1 MANGTAGLGQDTTVF
16 DFSQIGQMGLM
27 MDEAKRQRKA
37 QFVKDNADLYSS
49 IDDSGIREV
58 DMPYINEQVEN
69 AMELSALAQKTRNPE
84 DAQKARLAMENASRL
99 AATSRAANLQTF
111 EAMSKFRSTEEY
123 GRDPERY
130 EQFYREHQNATALTS
145 NNQGQVGQA
154 ILFEAPRFY
163 DLELGME
170 DYIDNNATAV
180 INASYERS
188 AYSKTEADGTGR
200 SSDVAKMNEDKKDAA
215 IQDLYTSQMAANDD
229 FRNAVEAQVMS
240 DFFGTTDLSM
250 SQTARFQEM
259 RAYGREL
266 NEQYGGDI
274 EALRQDPKFANNPVA
289 LRQAEDAF
297 GMENSIMER
306 GYELYY
312 DAVAAKAKKGTNKS
326 YTKNEKP
333 AGGGQGYDPNSDY
346 ALSSGSTAEEALGG
360 NVKIK
365 SNAMTNLQGSKIG
378 YSSIMGMKLRPRG
391 SGAEKVLVGGV
402 LAQQKSDGSFE
413 YFAVE
418 YKPSPDILTK
428 IEEGGDAKAL
438 LAQVDATVV
447 PLSAAR
453 AGIPSQEIA
462 QLKQNAYIQAG
473 GQGKYT
479 DGQGNNSGVG
489 AQYNN

>member
-16 DFSQIGQMGLM
+16 DFSKIGQTGFM

-111 EAMSKFRSTEEY
+111 ESMSKFRSTEEY

-188 AYSKTEADGTGR
+188 AYSKTNADGTSR
-200 SSDVAKMNEDKKDAA
+200 SSDVAKMNEEKKDAA
-215 IQDLYTSQMAANDD
+215 IQSLYRSQMNGNDD
-229 FRNAVEAQVMS
+229 FRNAIEAQVMS
-240 DFFGTTDLSM
+240 DYYGTTDLSM

-266 NEQYGGDI
+266 NEQFDGNI
-274 EALRQDPKFANNPVA
+274 EALRQDRKFANNPVA
-289 LRQAEDAF
+289 LGQAEEAF
-297 GMENSIMER
+297 NMENSIVER

-312 DAVAAKAKKGTNKS
+312 DAVAAKAQKGTNKS
-326 YTKNEKP
+326 YSKNERA
-333 AGGGQGYDPNSDY
+333 AGGGGEGYDPNKDY
-346 ALSSGSTAEEALGG
+346 ALSKGATAEEALGG
-360 NVKIK
+360 KIK
-365 SNAMTNLQGSKIG
+365 IKDNAMKNLDGSTVG
-378 YSSIMGMKLRPRG
+378 YSSVMGMKLRPRG
-391 SGAEKVLVGGV
+391 SGSKKVIVGGV
-402 LAQQKSDGSFE
+402 LAQKKSDDTYEF
-413 YFAVE
+413 FAVE
-418 YKPSPDILTK
+418 YQPSADILQK
-428 IEEGGDAKAL
+428 IADGADASEYLTQMEAN
-438 LAQVDATVV
+438 VV
-447 PLSAAR
+447 PLSAAS
-453 AGIPSQEIA
+453 AGIPAGEIA
-462 QLKQNAYIQAG
+462 QLKQNAFIQSG
-473 GQGKYT
+473 GKGTYDDPKKS
-479 DGQGNNSGVG
+479 NK
-489 AQYNN
+489 APR

>member
-16 DFSQIGQMGLM
+16 DFSRIGQTGLM

-111 EAMSKFRSTEEY
+111 EAMSKFRNSDQY
-123 GRDPERY
+123 ARDPERY

-163 DLELGME
+163 DLEKGME
-170 DYIDNNATAV
+170 DFIDADATTA

-188 AYSKTEADGTGR
+188 AWSRTYSDGQQRGK
-200 SSDVAKMNEDKKDAA
+200 DKAEINVEKKDAA
-215 IQDLYTSQMAANDD
+215 IQGLYESQMHGNDD
-229 FRNAVEAQVMS
+229 FRNAIEAQVMS
-240 DFFGTTDLSM
+240 DYFGTTDLSM

-266 NEQYGGDI
+266 TEQYKDDI
-274 EALRQDPKFANNPVA
+274 EALRADTRFINNPVA
-289 LRQAEDAF
+289 LAQAEEAYN
-297 GMENSIMER
+297 MENRIMER

-312 DAVAAKAKKGTNKS
+312 DAVAAKAQKATNESDTRS
-326 YTKNEKP
+326 YLKR
-333 AGGGQGYDPNSDY
+333 GGSGGYDANKDY

-365 SNAMTNLQGSKIG
+365 SNAMQNLEGSRIG
-378 YSSIMGMKLRPRG
+378 YSSIQGMKLRPRG
-391 SGAEKVLVGGV
+391 TGAQKVIVGGV
-402 LAQQKSDGSFE
+402 LAQKKSDETWE
-413 YFAVE
+413 YFAIE
-418 YKPSPDILTK
+418 YQPSADILTK
-428 IEEGGDAKAL
+428 IEEGGDNVDAAAL
-438 LAQVDATVV
+438 LAQVDANVV
-447 PLSAAR
+447 PLSSAR
-453 AGIPSQEIA
+453 SGIPSQEIA
-462 QLKQNAYIQAG
+462 ILQQNAFLQAG
-473 GQGKYT
+473 GKGTFT
-479 DGQGNNSGVG
+479 DPQKSNK
-489 AQYNN
+489 APR

>member
-16 DFSQIGQMGLM
+16 DFSKIGQTGFM
-27 MDEAKRQRKA
+27 MDEVKRQRKA

-49 IDDSGIREV
+49 IDNSGIREV

-84 DAQKARLAMENASRL
+84 DAQKARLAMEDASRL

-188 AYSKTEADGTGR
+188 AYAKTNADGTSR
-200 SSDVAKMNEDKKDAA
+200 SSDVAKMNEEKKDAA

-240 DFFGTTDLSM
+240 DYFGTTDLSM
-250 SQTARFQEM
+250 AQTARFQEL

-266 NEQYGGDI
+266 NKQYNGDI
-274 EALRQDPKFANNPVA
+274 ELLRQDPKFANNPVA

-297 GMENSIMER
+297 GMENSVTER

-312 DAVAAKAKKGTNKS
+312 DAVAAKAQKGTNKS
-326 YTKNEKP
+326 YSKNEKV
-333 AGGGQGYDPNSDY
+333 AGGGGGYDSNNDY
-346 ALSSGSTAEEALGG
+346 ALSRGSTAEEALGG

-365 SNAMTNLQGSKIG
+365 SNAMTNIQGSKIG
-378 YSSIMGMKLRPRG
+378 YSSMMGMKLRPRG
-391 SGAEKVLVGGV
+391 TGAEKVIVGGV
-402 LAQQKSDGSFE
+402 LAQQKSDGTFE

-428 IEEGGDAKAL
+428 IEEGGDASAL
-438 LAQVDATVV
+438 LAQVDAKVV
-447 PLSAAR
+447 PLDAAR
-453 AGIPSQEIA
+453 AGIPSGQIP
-462 QLKQNAYIQAG
+462 QLQQNAYIQAG

-479 DGQGNNSGVG
+479 DAQGGGGVG
-489 AQYNN
+489 SQYNN